1 MKKCADSAF
10 KFMYP
15 AKEQILETPFK
26 LSKKTLQITAD
37 WKKNYLKNIKQK
49 SENEKLTEITTLILA
64 LSAIPKPCVKLGT
77 MYYYDPVGKTIF
89 LDKHHPS
96 VISALH
102 ELGHFLY
109 GNAELEACRFSVWL
123 FKTIFPEFYQK
134 LSWVG
139 HLLVKK

>member
-1 MKKCADSAF
+1 
-10 KFMYP
+10 MYP
-15 AKEQILETPFK
+15 TKEEILKTPFEFTPET
-26 LSKKTLQITAD
+26 LNLTANWKKT
-37 WKKNYLKNIKQK
+37 YLKDFRQK
-49 SENEKLTEITTLILA
+49 TNSKKLTEITRLLRLLA
-64 LSAIPKPCVKLGT
+64 FPVSYSVKLGQK
-77 MYYYDPVGKTIF
+77 YCYDPVGKTIF

-109 GNAELEACRFSVWL
+109 GNSELEACRFSVWL